1 MIKAEVRDRIE
12 EIGLVPAIRV
22 SATDDAR
29 FIVETLC
36 ETGLPIVEITLT
48 TPQALELISECVRR
62 FPEAIIG
69 AGTVLDAES
78 AQRCVDAGAMFLTST
93 GLDVSVVGV
102 AVEHK
107 VLSIPG
113 ALTPTEIISA
123 WKAGADLV
131 KVFPSSQ
138 LGGEHYIRA
147 MNAAMPQV
155 PLIAAGGIRQ
165 HTIANYIH
173 AGARAVGVGS
183 DLLPAEAVHKRNAGW
198 IRELAHRFI
207 ALVKHARTVD
217 GGREAVVT
225 FK

>member
-1 MIKAEVRDRIE
+1 MTKAEVRDRIE

-22 SATDDAR
+22 SVTDDAR

-36 ETGLPIVEITLT
+36 ESGLPIVEITLT

-62 FPEAIIG
+62 FPEAIVG

-78 AQRCVDAGAMFLTST
+78 AERCVGAGAMFLTST
-93 GLDVSVVGV
+93 GLDISVVGV
-102 AVEHK
+102 AVEHQI
-107 VLSIPG
+107 LSMPG

-131 KVFPSSQ
+131 KVFPSSP
-138 LGGEHYIRA
+138 LGGEHCIRA

-207 ALVKHARTVD
+207 ALVKHARTLD

>member
-1 MIKAEVRDRIE
+1 VTKTEVRDRIE
-12 EIGLVPAIRV
+12 ETGLIPAIRM

-78 AQRCVDAGAMFLTST
+78 AQRCVGAGAMFLTST

-102 AVEHK
+102 AVEHQ

-131 KVFPSSQ
+131 KVFPSSS

-147 MNAAMPQV
+147 MKTAMPPGSPDRRRRHPPTYDSELHSRGRESSRRGQRS
-155 PLIAAGGIRQ
+155 AAGRGRAQAQRRVDPRIGPS
-165 HTIANYIH
+165 IH
-173 AGARAVGVGS
+173 RPG
-183 DLLPAEAVHKRNAGW
+183 EACAHSGW
-198 IRELAHRFI
+198 R
-207 ALVKHARTVD
+207 
-217 GGREAVVT
+217 
-225 FK
+225 